1 MAIIP
6 ASTGELPGVIPI
18 FPLRGALLLPRGKL
32 PLNIFEPRYLAMI
45 EAALAGPRLIGM
57 IQPKVKE
64 TLEAGD
70 HPDLYDVGC
79 AGKIT
84 TFAETDDGRYLIT
97 LTGLCRFRVR
107 AELELKNGF
116 RRMRVDF
123 APFGR
128 DLAGA
133 GDEGAIDREALLETI
148 KAYLEHR
155 ELSADWEA
163 ITKTRTGDLVSVM
176 SMVCPFSPIEKQALL
191 EAADGADRAA
201 TMISLMEM
209 DRATDDEPPGAVN

>member
-1 MAIIP
+1 VAIIP
-6 ASTGELPGVIPI
+6 ASTGELPTAIPV
-18 FPLRGALLLPRGKL
+18 FPLQGALLLPRGKL
-32 PLNIFEPRYLAMI
+32 PLNIFEPRYLAMV

-64 TLEAGD
+64 KIEASD
-70 HPDLYDVGC
+70 HPALYDVGC

-97 LTGLCRFRVR
+97 LTGICRFRAR
-107 AELELKNGF
+107 EELALDNGF
-116 RRMRVDF
+116 RRMTVDF
-123 APFGR
+123 APFAR
-128 DLAGA
+128 DLEGEDDAG
-133 GDEGAIDREALLETI
+133 IDRDRLLATI
-148 KAYLEHR
+148 KAYLER
-155 ELSADWEA
+155 RQLAADWEA

-191 EAADGADRAA
+191 EAADGADRAG

-209 DRATDDEPPGAVN
+209 DSADDEPPGAVN